1 MCLVPFNQQVASVPS
16 IDWINMD
23 NPGSLNAYLQF
34 CHGHLGDDRF
44 FFPRYD
50 MLSATIAVSKLYKGN
65 PFLAKQ
71 LYTEVAELVPH
82 LACEEKFEDNFY
94 QSIKKYSSI
103 DAEEQLFNELSS
115 AGTDRGE
122 QIYCVSPSINTHGIA
137 YSRYLVHEAFNMT
150 HKDGDISHICSP
162 EIIKHCSMRLCPEL
176 VEQFVSR
183 LDEFCYEGVSNP
195 EIVHTLYFRYVCKR
209 NCEGDDKDHPFIR
222 HLLDLGR
229 YSPFIRVLN
238 VKTYGQLVLEANRRN
253 QH

>member
-1 MCLVPFNQQVASVPS
+1 MCLVPFHQQVPS
-16 IDWINMD
+16 IDWINTE

-34 CHGHLGDDRF
+34 CHGHFEDDRLF
-44 FFPRYD
+44 LTRYD

-71 LYTEVAELVPH
+71 LYNEVAELVPH
-82 LACEEKFEDNFY
+82 LACEELFEDNFY
-94 QSIKKYSSI
+94 QSMKKYSSV

-122 QIYCVSPSINTHGIA
+122 QIYCVSPSINTHGLA

-162 EIIKHCSMRLCPEL
+162 EIIKHCSMRPEL

-195 EIVHTLYFRYVCKR
+195 EVIHTLYFRYVCHR
-209 NCEGDDKDHPFIR
+209 HCEGDDNNLPFVE
-222 HLLDLGR
+222 HLLELGH
-229 YSPFIRVLN
+229 YSPFIHELN
-238 VKTYGQLVLEANRRN
+238 VEKYGQLMLEANRRN